1 MATQAAPSSGVVSAV
16 TGLPS
21 QQPGMRVPATP
32 ADTSQTPDATASA
45 TPAAAERAERTGI
58 DTALKKVADALR
70 TTSIS
75 VQFEIDHATNKVVTK
90 IVDNASGEVI
100 RQIPNEE
107 VMRIADAMAQLKG
120 LLVHQTA

>member
-1 MATQAAPSSGVVSAV
+1 V
-16 TGLPS
+16 TGLPL
-21 QQPGMRVPATP
+21 QQPGLRVPATP
-32 ADTSQTPDATASA
+32 ADTSDTSNAPDATASA
-45 TPAAAERAERTGI
+45 TQAAAERAERSHI

-70 TTSIS
+70 TTSVS
-75 VQFEIDHATNKVVTK
+75 VQFEIDHATNRVVTK

-107 VMRIADAMAQLKG
+107 VVRIADAMAQLKG